1 MIASVVK
8 PEVTLSSWSGN
19 RTDCCATDG
28 AFRNNMYYFYLSVG
42 GKQVAVVRAP
52 SPSGPW
58 DDPLGQPL
66 LKEGMAPT
74 TFRDPCVFEDDDGE
88 FYIIAGVF
96 QYYIAK
102 LGRDMISLADPSGLQ
117 RHRAPP
123 TPADACFMG
132 YRQRRQALGPRRR
145 GHQFN

>member
-1 MIASVVK
+1 MVK

-19 RTDCCATDG
+19 RTDCWATDG

-42 GKQVAVVRAP
+42 GAQVAVVRAP

-58 DDPLGQPL
+58 DDPLGKPL

-74 TFRDPCVFEDDDGE
+74 EFRDPCVFEDDDGE

-102 LGRDMISLADPSGLQ
+102 LGQDMISLAEPLRHVEARTPCPTTAKIAEPSVLI
-117 RHRAPP
+117 
-123 TPADACFMG
+123 T
-132 YRQRRQALGPRRR
+132 
-145 GHQFN
+145 